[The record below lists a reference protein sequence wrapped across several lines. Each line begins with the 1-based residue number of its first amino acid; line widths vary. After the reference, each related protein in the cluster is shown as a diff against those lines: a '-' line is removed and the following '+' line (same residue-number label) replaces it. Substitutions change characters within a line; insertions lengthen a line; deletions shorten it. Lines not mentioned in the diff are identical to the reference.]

1 MIKKLF
7 FILTL
12 LLCVIV
18 CKAQVRHKMFVGSNN
33 TGQYKLNIIPVKYDT
48 TVSDLTILKCIDSL
62 PGGLF
67 HAKMYNLLY
76 ADDSTRMAIQVNEGT
91 YLFHTRY
98 EVVEYY
104 KNGAIKRRTYYNK
117 HEMKYW
123 YMSFYPDASPKE
135 KGRYQTSASA
145 KQLHSAYFDINCKK
159 GKWQY
164 FNIEGNMVKMERYNR
179 YGQEKTK
186 DYNPPKRN
194 FTTIMNPKKPKG
206 KPYVIQ

>member
-1 MIKKLF
+1 MIKKLI

-12 LLCVIV
+12 VLCVIV
-18 CKAQVRHKMFVGSNN
+18 CKAQVRHKMFVGSNDM
-33 TGQYKLNIIPVKYDT
+33 GQYKLNIIPIKYDS
-48 TVSDLTILKCIDSL
+48 TVSDITILKCIDSL
-62 PGGLF
+62 PGGYF
-67 HAKMYNLLY
+67 HSKMYNLLY

-91 YLFHTRY
+91 YLFHTRF

-123 YMSFYPDASPKE
+123 EFSLYADASPKE
-135 KGRYQTSASA
+135 KGKYRTHFPEEPRLKY
-145 KQLHSAYFDINCKK
+145 HSLKK

-164 FNIEGNMVKMERYNR
+164 FNADGNLVKKEWYAKDGTVKR
-179 YGQEKTK
+179 TK
-186 DYNPPKRN
+186 EYNPPKRS